1 MVLPVPINSRSKGA
15 IGERELA
22 ALLREWGYG
31 AQRGQQFKGGPES
44 PDVAGVPGVH
54 FEVKRTEQFRLYPA
68 VDQARRDAAGKAIPV
83 VAHRCNG
90 NKGPRVSCRGDWLF
104 VLGAD
109 DFRRLLALYSPP
121 GLIRLEDVL

>member
-1 MVLPVPINSRSKGA
+1 MTINSRAKGA

-22 ALLREWGYG
+22 ELLRSWGYA
-31 AQRGQQFKGGPES
+31 AQRGQQFKGSADS

-54 FEVKRTEQFRLYPA
+54 FEVKRTEKLQLYAA

-90 NKGPRVSCRGDWLF
+90 NKGARASCKGDWLF
-104 VLGAD
+104 VIGAD

-121 GLIRLEDVL
+121 TIRLEDVL

>member
-1 MVLPVPINSRSKGA
+1 MPLNSRQKGA

-22 ALLREWGYG
+22 ELLRNWGYA

-54 FEVKRTEQFRLYPA
+54 FEVKRTEKFQLYAA
-68 VDQARRDAAGKAIPV
+68 VDQARRDAYGKAIPV

-90 NKGPRVSCRGDWLF
+90 NKGARTSCKGDWLF

-121 GLIRLEDVL
+121 AIRLEDVL